1 MFSSVLVLSLKSPA
15 AVKLNGVP
23 GRMLP
28 EPPPVPPS
36 ASPPSICGGGNGAG
50 GVYCPPPSVC
60 GGGNGEGGCAV
71 ADWSAPPMGCDD
83 DGGCA
88 VADWSAPPMGCEDG
102 IERGFVESSI
112 VIKQVLISLA
122 LI

>member
-1 MFSSVLVLSLKSPA
+1 MLVLSLKSPA

-23 GRMLP
+23 GRRLP

-36 ASPPSICGGGNGAG
+36 APPPSICGGGNG
-50 GVYCPPPSVC
+50 
-60 GGGNGEGGCAV
+60 E
-71 ADWSAPPMGCDD
+71 
-83 DGGCA
+83 GGCA